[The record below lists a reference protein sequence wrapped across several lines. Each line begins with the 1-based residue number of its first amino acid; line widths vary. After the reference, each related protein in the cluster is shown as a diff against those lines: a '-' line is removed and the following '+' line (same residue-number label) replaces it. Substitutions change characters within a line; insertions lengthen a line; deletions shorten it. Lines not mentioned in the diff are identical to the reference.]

1 VRAGSGVQS
10 DVLLMVLIILAAVVL
25 ATLLLAVRRSQELR
39 HSRPHLPEDDRP
51 PAGLG
56 RLVPFGTQ
64 VDEEYRHGVAALE
77 RWMTLHHRA
86 GPEGT

>member
-1 VRAGSGVQS
+1 VRAGSSVQS
-10 DVLLMVLIILAAVVL
+10 DVLLMVMIVIAAVAL

-39 HSRPHLPEDDRP
+39 QSRPHLPEEDRP

-56 RLVPFGTQ
+56 RLVPIGAQ
-64 VDEEYRHGVAALE
+64 VDDEYRRGVAALE
-77 RWMTLHHRA
+77 RWMSLHHRA

>member
-1 VRAGSGVQS
+1 VES
-10 DVLLMVLIILAAVVL
+10 DVLLAAMIVLAGVVL

-39 HSRPHLPEDDRP
+39 QSLPHLPEDDRP

-56 RLVPFGTQ
+56 RLVPIGAQ
-64 VDEEYRHGVAALE
+64 VDEEYRRGVAALE
-77 RWMTLHHRA
+77 RWMSLRHRA

>member
-1 VRAGSGVQS
+1 VQS
-10 DVLLMVLIILAAVVL
+10 DVLLMVMIVIAAVAL

-39 HSRPHLPEDDRP
+39 QSRPHLPEEDRP

-56 RLVPFGTQ
+56 RLVPIGAQ
-64 VDEEYRHGVAALE
+64 VDDEYRRGVAALE
-77 RWMTLHHRA
+77 RWMSLHHRA